1 MLSILGEIDL
11 SVLSRINKEVVESSF
26 MRVIPWLFHT
36 LRVTGENRAHQR
48 LVYRNIAHMKKP
60 AFSRFFVF
68 TYLVM
73 YPHHQSVFF
82 ADDGMSEFLSR
93 FRHHFLTECFP

>member
-1 MLSILGEIDL
+1 MLSILGEIGL

-60 AFSRFFVF
+60 AFCRFFF
-68 TYLVM
+68 TYLVR
-73 YPHHQSVFF
+73 YPPQPQGLF
-82 ADDGMSEFLSR
+82 AACGMSEFLSR
-93 FRHHFLTECFP
+93 FRHHFLTGCSP